1 MNENIDEIIQQIKD
15 EKDVFSKAKLIRFL
29 MREKNIKVKEI
40 ATKLNINSSYVSH
53 YNRIYKLPDLVV
65 DGYYSK
71 LISISHLFVISRIKD
86 PKKIVEVYEKVL
98 ERNLNILQ
106 TEDLIRE
113 QLYEIKSYGI
123 YLKDK
128 VKKEIILNLIK
139 RYPSIKMKIIQTK
152 VKGKIIIEIPGNLEK
167 TSKLIREFLSDRAR

>member
-86 PKKIVEVYEKVL
+86 PRKITEVYEKVL
-98 ERNLNILQ
+98 QKNLNILE

-113 QLYEIKSYGI
+113 YLYEIKSDGT
-123 YLKDK
+123 YLKEK
-128 VKKEIILNLIK
+128 VKNEIIANLSKKYHFLKIK
-139 RYPSIKMKIIQTK
+139 IVQTK
-152 VKGKIIIEIPGNLEK
+152 VKSKIIIEIPGNLEK
-167 TSKLIREFLSDRAR
+167 TSKVIKEFLSDRTR